1 MSLAKVIEVIA
12 EGKTIEGAIEAA
24 VKEASDTV
32 RNIKHVYVE
41 GIQALIDGTKVTKY
55 RVNVKVTFVVD

>member
-1 MSLAKVIEVIA
+1 MSLAKVIEIIA
-12 EGKTIEGAIEAA
+12 EGKTIEGAIEAG

-41 GIQALIDGTKVTKY
+41 GIQALIADNKVSNY

>member
-12 EGKTIEGAIEAA
+12 EGKTIEGAIEVA

-41 GIQALIDGTKVTKY
+41 GIQALIDDTKVTKY